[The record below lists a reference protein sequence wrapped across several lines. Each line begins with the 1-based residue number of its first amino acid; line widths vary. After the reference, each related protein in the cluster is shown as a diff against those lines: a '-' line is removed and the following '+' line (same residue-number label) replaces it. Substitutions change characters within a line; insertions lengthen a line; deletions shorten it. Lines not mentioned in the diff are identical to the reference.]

1 MTQGYFLCLTSG
13 NKKSSLKMPEE
24 ENIRKPCFL
33 GVYFNTSEDLKKI
46 FIGFLNFLS
55 EENQFS
61 SPLVYLEMSF

>member
-1 MTQGYFLCLTSG
+1 
-13 NKKSSLKMPEE
+13 MPEE